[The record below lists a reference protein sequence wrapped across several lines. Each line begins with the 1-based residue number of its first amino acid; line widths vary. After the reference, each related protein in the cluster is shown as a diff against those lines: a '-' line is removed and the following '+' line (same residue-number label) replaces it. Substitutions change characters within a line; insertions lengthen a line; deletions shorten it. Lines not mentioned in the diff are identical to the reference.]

1 MHATEASSRLTTRRV
16 DPPVTVTEARGVG
29 WSISRSC
36 APEGM
41 LVGLSFAIALT
52 AVGTSVLTG
61 RWNFLAG
68 A

>member
-1 MHATEASSRLTTRRV
+1 MHAIEASSRLTTRRV
-16 DPPVTVTEARGVG
+16 DPPVTVMEARGVG

-36 APEGM
+36 APEGA

>member
-1 MHATEASSRLTTRRV
+1 M
-16 DPPVTVTEARGVG
+16 EARGVG

-36 APEGM
+36 APEGA